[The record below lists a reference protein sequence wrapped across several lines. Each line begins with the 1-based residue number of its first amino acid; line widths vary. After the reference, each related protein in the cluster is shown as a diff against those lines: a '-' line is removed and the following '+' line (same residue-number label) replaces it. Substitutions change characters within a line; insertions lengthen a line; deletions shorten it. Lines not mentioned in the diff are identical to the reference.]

1 MATRWCLPSVPR
13 AVVVSS
19 IGLLAVVQGGC
30 GGSPAASVAVSE
42 PSTVVSVSTPEST
55 AISTTFPSVDTTLST
70 AAGGPDLDTG
80 PPQVDLGSFADQDSL
95 LRALQTIGSTSP
107 LDNEDVAAVAEGRAP
122 AESICADILRNN
134 EPGAGTIVHQATAAL
149 NGDGGVVFVLRH
161 PDESLTVRMYSTG
174 EADPVT
180 GGCRLLFDSPFAVRQ
195 DDPATAVWQQQLSDS
210 LAITKVVVAD
220 HPGAL
225 AVDAGGGDWLL
236 MNTHTLETVT
246 AVGVGTLIGVG
257 NVGEDF
263 VIVTNVEGSLTAV
276 NIQAVRA
283 DGSIQLLGSLD
294 TPASTGGAAPPR
306 AQVVSFGVDTYVLV
320 QTATN
325 TAFSVGT
332 PAQLFRGKVVPMAA
346 TLYGEFAVTG
356 DGEFIVS
363 REPGSGSRQISVDHG
378 QTWSDAN
385 IAVDGF
391 GQTVIVT
398 SLDDGGAVVYDGA
411 DLSRLAVAHRDG
423 SLTAFGVASDGGGWF
438 MVPAADPQHGLVI
451 GRLSGQAI
459 TLDRATGVPTA
470 SMRQLFA
477 TDGDQVMTAWLAP
490 DGHYK
495 ALVAHGSLCQ
505 PDGRNYFGDC
515 ESIRIID
522 GLESP

>member
-1 MATRWCLPSVPR
+1 MAR

-19 IGLLAVVQGGC
+19 IGLFAVMQAGC
-30 GGSPAASVAVSE
+30 GGSPAASIAVSE
-42 PSTVVSVSTPEST
+42 PATVVSVSTPEST
-55 AISTTFPSVDTTLST
+55 AISSSVPSADATLST
-70 AAGGPDLDTG
+70 AAGGPSSGPAIDSG
-80 PPQVDLGSFADQDSL
+80 PPQVDLGFFADQDSL
-95 LRALQTIGSTSP
+95 LRALQTSGSTSP

-122 AESICADILRNN
+122 SESICADILRNN

-149 NGDGGVVFVLRH
+149 NGEGGVVFVLRH

-174 EADPVT
+174 DADPVT
-180 GGCRLLFDSPFAVRQ
+180 GGCRLLFDAPFAVRQ
-195 DDPATAVWQQQLSDS
+195 DDTATAVEGWQQQLSDL
-210 LAITKVVVAD
+210 LATTKVVVAD

-263 VIVTNVEGSLTAV
+263 VIVTNVDGSLTAV

-283 DGSIQLLGSLD
+283 DGSVQLLGTLD
-294 TPASTGGAAPPR
+294 TPESIGGAAPPR
-306 AQVVSFGVDTYVLV
+306 AQVVSFGIDTYVLV

-332 PAQLFRGKVVPMAA
+332 PAQLFHGTVVPMTA
-346 TLYGEFAVTG
+346 TIYGELSATR
-356 DGEFIVS
+356 DGTFIVS
-363 REPGSGSRQISVDHG
+363 GDRFSGSRQISSDHG
-378 QTWSDAN
+378 ESWTDGN
-385 IAVDGF
+385 IQVDGF
-391 GQTVIVT
+391 GQTMIV
-398 SLDDGGAVVYDGA
+398 SSIDEDAAIVFDGTDP
-411 DLSRLAVAHRDG
+411 SRLGVAHSDG
-423 SLTAFGVASDGGGWF
+423 SLTEFGGASDGGGWF

-459 TLDRATGVPTA
+459 TIDRSTGTPSA

-495 ALVAHGSLCQ
+495 ALVARGPLCQ
-505 PDGRNYFGDC
+505 PDGRNYFADC